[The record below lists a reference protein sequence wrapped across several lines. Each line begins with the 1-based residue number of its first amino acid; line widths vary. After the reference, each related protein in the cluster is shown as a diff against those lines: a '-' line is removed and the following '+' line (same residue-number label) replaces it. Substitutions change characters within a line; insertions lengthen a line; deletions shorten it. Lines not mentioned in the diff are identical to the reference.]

1 MWAVKQVAWL
11 HPSGNQEWVY
21 LLLHVTQVKGV
32 EALHWSPL
40 CALLS
45 LWPDLQRPGSGSRVA
60 HETAGAFSRREGQW
74 DRRSRSGLPI
84 LPRGS
89 LPDAEG
95 MGWARLAGW
104 HPAASAAF
112 AASAERTEKDAPGTG
127 CWRARDKLRLQVV
140 VQTGTFLWP
149 STDLDRLPYGQSQDR
164 IAKVVLSL
172 KQAHVTAISELYLPP
187 CQWRPRQKLQTT
199 ENKVADRLTKLHS
212 APKTA
217 PDLYRKFQ
225 EVIF

>member
-1 MWAVKQVAWL
+1 MWAVNQVAWL

-32 EALHWSPL
+32 EGLCWSPL

-60 HETAGAFSRREGQW
+60 GETAGAFSRREGHW
-74 DRRSRSGLPI
+74 DRTGRTGLPI

-95 MGWARLAGW
+95 MGWARPAGRR
-104 HPAASAAF
+104 PAASAAF
-112 AASAERTEKDAPGTG
+112 SASAERTEKNAPGTG
-127 CWRARDKLRLQVV
+127 CRRAGDQLRLQVV
-140 VQTGTFLWP
+140 AQTGTCLWP
-149 STDLDRLPYGQSQDR
+149 STDLGRLPDGLSQDR

-172 KQAHVTAISELYLPP
+172 KQVRGTAISGLYLPP
-187 CQWRPRQKLQTT
+187 CQRQPHHKLQTT
-199 ENKVADRLTKLHS
+199 ENKVANRLSKLDS
-212 APKTA
+212 APRTA
-217 PDLYRKFQ
+217 QHLLRTFQ
-225 EVIF
+225 EVLF